1 MDERILRNI
10 VYPLL
15 KRTVNYYRHFL
26 APGADGRLHLPF
38 TFSPEYG
45 VNSVDTNYDL
55 ALIRWGARTLLDSA
69 KILRI
74 DDPLVPAWRELL
86 AKLVDYPVNQNGYMI
101 GADVPFAK
109 SHRHYSHLLQ
119 VYPLYDITWE
129 KPEFRELID
138 KSLKHWVSFEGAL
151 QGYTFTGAAS
161 ISAQMLRGD
170 DAVHYLGE
178 LLRRYIQVNTMY
190 KESGPVIETPLSG
203 AQSIHDM
210 LCQSWGDVIRVF
222 PAIPTAWK
230 DVTLHNFRTQGAFLL
245 SAVRRGGVTQWVRL
259 RSEAGAPCVVRTGI
273 TGPLTVRS
281 RDGRPVR
288 WQQLPNGDLKID
300 LRCGQEALVHQ
311 RGTKPDLRVAP
322 VPPNSPSA
330 PWGMP

>member
-1 MDERILRNI
+1 
-10 VYPLL
+10 
-15 KRTVNYYRHFL
+15 
-26 APGADGRLHLPF
+26 
-38 TFSPEYG
+38 
-45 VNSVDTNYDL
+45 
-55 ALIRWGARTLLDSA
+55 
-69 KILRI
+69 
-74 DDPLVPAWRELL
+74 
-86 AKLVDYPVNQNGYMI
+86 
-101 GADVPFAK
+101 
-109 SHRHYSHLLQ
+109 
-119 VYPLYDITWE
+119 
-129 KPEFRELID
+129 
-138 KSLKHWVSFEGAL
+138 
-151 QGYTFTGAAS
+151 
-161 ISAQMLRGD
+161 
-170 DAVHYLGE
+170 
-178 LLRRYIQVNTMY
+178 MY

-281 RDGRPVR
+281 RDGRPVH

-311 RGTKPDLRVAP
+311 RGTRPDLRVSP
-322 VPPNSPSA
+322 VSPNAPSA